1 MYYVTIDCGTT
12 NSRIYIVDSLGKVFS
27 KGKKNV
33 GVKDT
38 AITGSNE
45 VLINGLKELF
55 NDVLK
60 MSNINMSEI
69 KIILSS
75 GMITSELGIKEIP
88 HISAPCNIN
97 DLAKNI
103 VKVDNIDLTGSNIPM
118 YFIPGIKNKYNKE
131 KIDYNH
137 VDSLDFM
144 RGEETQ
150 VIGLIRNSV
159 TYYPKMV
166 IILSSHTK
174 FILIDT
180 IGKIYGSITTMS
192 GQLYDAIINHTFVGK
207 SINDDKKNNDY
218 NEIKIL
224 ELAKKCSNSYGI
236 IRSLMFPRFMDVL
249 LDTSSKQR
257 KLFLDALIAYEDIKV
272 IPYLKKI
279 KIFEKYEVIIIGDK
293 ERSELYK
300 KLLSQE
306 MKNAKGFTIIDD
318 NEKIDQISIDGI
330 LTIAKYAKLI

>member
-103 VKVDNIDLTGSNIPM
+103 VKVDNIDLTGSNISM